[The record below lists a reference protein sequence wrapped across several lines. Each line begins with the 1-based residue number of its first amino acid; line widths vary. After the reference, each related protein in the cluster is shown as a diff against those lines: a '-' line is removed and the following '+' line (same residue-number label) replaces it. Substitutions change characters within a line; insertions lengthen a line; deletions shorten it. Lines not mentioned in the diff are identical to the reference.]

1 MIRRSQITDKDEI
14 YALICAL
21 ENTVLDRQGFD
32 DTFDVQSSDDR
43 YICFVYEEDRTIEG
57 AINMRIEK
65 QLHHAGKVCEI
76 MELVVSETKR
86 NRGIGKQL
94 LQKAIETARNERCKR
109 IELSS
114 SNWRADSHRFYM
126 ENGFDATHIDLTMNL

>member
-32 DTFDVQSSDDR
+32 DAFDAQSSDDG
-43 YICFVYEEDRTIEG
+43 YICFIYEENKTIEG

-94 LQKAIETARNERCKR
+94 LQKAIETARNEGCKR

-114 SNWRADSHRFYM
+114 SNWRTDSHRFYM
-126 ENGFDATHIDLTMNL
+126 ENGFDATHIDLTMDL

>member
-32 DTFDVQSSDDR
+32 DAFDAQSSDDR
-43 YICFVYEEDRTIEG
+43 YICFVYEEDKTIEG

-65 QLHHAGKVCEI
+65 QLHHAGEVCEI

-86 NRGIGKQL
+86 NRGIEKQL
-94 LQKAIETARNERCKR
+94 LQKAIETARNEGCKR

-114 SNWRADSHRFYM
+114 SNWRTDSHRFYM
-126 ENGFDATHIDLTMNL
+126 ENGFDATHIDLTMDL

>member
-32 DTFDVQSSDDR
+32 DTFDAQSSDDG
-43 YICFVYEEDRTIEG
+43 YICFVYEEDKTIEG

-94 LQKAIETARNERCKR
+94 LQKAIETARNEGCKR
-109 IELSS
+109 IEISS
-114 SNWRADSHRFYM
+114 SNWRTDSHRFYM
-126 ENGFDATHIDLTMNL
+126 ENGFDATHIDLTMDL

>member
-43 YICFVYEEDRTIEG
+43 YICFVYEEDKTIEG
-57 AINMRIEK
+57 AINLRIEK
-65 QLHHAGKVCEI
+65 QLHHAGKMCEI

-94 LQKAIETARNERCKR
+94 LQKAIETARNEGCKR

-114 SNWRADSHRFYM
+114 SNWRTDSHRFYM
-126 ENGFDATHIDLTMNL
+126 ENGFDATHIDLTMDL

>member
-32 DTFDVQSSDDR
+32 DAFDAQSSDDG
-43 YICFVYEEDRTIEG
+43 YICFIYEENKTIEG

-94 LQKAIETARNERCKR
+94 LQKAIETARNEGCKR

-114 SNWRADSHRFYM
+114 SNWRTDSHHFYM
-126 ENGFDATHIDLTMNL
+126 ENGFDATHIDLTMDL

>member
-32 DTFDVQSSDDR
+32 DAFDAQSSDDG
-43 YICFVYEEDRTIEG
+43 YICFIYEEDKTIEG
-57 AINMRIEK
+57 VINLRIEK

-94 LQKAIETARNERCKR
+94 LQKAIETARNEGCKR

-114 SNWRADSHRFYM
+114 SNWRTDSHRFYM
-126 ENGFDATHIDLTMNL
+126 ENGFDATHIDLTMDL

>member
-1 MIRRSQITDKDEI
+1 MIRSSQITDKDEI

-32 DTFDVQSSDDR
+32 ESFDEQSSDDK
-43 YICFVYEEDRTIEG
+43 YVCFVYEEDGTIEG
-57 AINMRIEK
+57 AINLRIEK

-86 NRGIGKQL
+86 SKGIGKQL
-94 LQKAIETARNERCKR
+94 LQKAIETAGDEGCKR

-114 SNWRADSHRFYM
+114 SNWRTDSHRFYM
-126 ENGFDATHIDLTMNL
+126 DNGFDATHINLTMDL

>member
-32 DTFDVQSSDDR
+32 DTFDAQSSDDG
-43 YICFVYEEDRTIEG
+43 YICFVYEEDKTIEG

-94 LQKAIETARNERCKR
+94 LQKAIETARNEGCKR

-114 SNWRADSHRFYM
+114 SNWRTDSHRFYM
-126 ENGFDATHIDLTMNL
+126 ENGFDATHIDLTMDL

>member
-32 DTFDVQSSDDR
+32 DAFDAQSSDDG
-43 YICFVYEEDRTIEG
+43 YICFIYEENKTIEG

-94 LQKAIETARNERCKR
+94 LQKAIETARNEGCKR

-114 SNWRADSHRFYM
+114 SNWRTDSHRFYM
-126 ENGFDATHIDLTMNL
+126 KNGFDATHIDLTMDL

>member
-43 YICFVYEEDRTIEG
+43 YICFVYEEDKTIEG

-94 LQKAIETARNERCKR
+94 LQKAIETARNEGCKR

-114 SNWRADSHRFYM
+114 SNWRTDSHRFYM
-126 ENGFDATHIDLTMNL
+126 ENGFDATHIDLTMDL

>member
-32 DTFDVQSSDDR
+32 DTFDAQSSDDR
-43 YICFVYEEDRTIEG
+43 YICFVYEEDKTIEG

-65 QLHHAGKVCEI
+65 QLHHVGKVCEI

-94 LQKAIETARNERCKR
+94 LQKAIETARNEGCKR

-114 SNWRADSHRFYM
+114 SNWRTGSHRFYM
-126 ENGFDATHIDLTMNL
+126 ENGFDATHIDLTMDL

>member
-32 DTFDVQSSDDR
+32 DTFDAQSSDDG
-43 YICFVYEEDRTIEG
+43 YICFIYEENKTIEG
-57 AINMRIEK
+57 AINLRIEK

-94 LQKAIETARNERCKR
+94 LQKAIETARNEGCKR

-114 SNWRADSHRFYM
+114 SNWRTDSHRFYM
-126 ENGFDATHIDLTMNL
+126 ENGFDATHIDLTMDL

>member
-32 DTFDVQSSDDR
+32 DAFDVQSSDDR
-43 YICFVYEEDRTIEG
+43 YICFVYEEDKTIEG
-57 AINMRIEK
+57 VINLRIEK

-76 MELVVSETKR
+76 MELVVSEMKR

-94 LQKAIETARNERCKR
+94 LQKAIETARNEGCKR

-114 SNWRADSHRFYM
+114 SNWRTDSHRFYM
-126 ENGFDATHIDLTMNL
+126 ENGFDATHIDLTMDL